1 MKFKDYYE
9 VLGVARD
16 ASADDIKK
24 AYRKLAHKYH
34 PDVSSDPQ
42 GEAKFKE
49 VAEAYA
55 TLKDDEKRAAYDQLG
70 RHRPGED
77 FQPSSGWQQN
87 FGGGAGAGGGRFEDV
102 DLSDLFAAFGG
113 GGRRQRGPTPGQD
126 YEVQASVTLEQ
137 VHAGAE
143 IDVDLAVPETGAD
156 GLPRRVSKTFRVR
169 VPKGAEDGQRLRL
182 TGKGGASRDGG
193 PPGDLYLV
201 LALAPHP
208 RYRVSGRD
216 LSIDVSLTPS
226 EAALG
231 ATVEVP
237 TLGGVVALSIAA
249 GTSSGRKLRL
259 AQRGLPTA
267 EGGSG
272 DLYAVIAIAVPTVLS
287 ARERELYEELRTVS
301 TFDPRAEA
309 SGTRNG
315 GSA

>member
-16 ASADDIKK
+16 ASAADIKK

-87 FGGGAGAGGGRFEDV
+87 FGGASDRGGGRFEDV

-113 GGRRQRGPTPGQD
+113 GGRRPRGPTPGQD
-126 YEVQASVTLEQ
+126 YEVQATVTLEQ

-143 IDVDLAVPETGAD
+143 IDVDLAIPETGAD
-156 GLPRRVSKTFRVR
+156 GLPRRVSRTFRVR

-182 TGKGGASRDGG
+182 TGKGGPARDGG
-193 PPGDLYLV
+193 PAGDLYIV
-201 LALAPHP
+201 LAFEPHP

-216 LSIDVSLTPS
+216 LSIDVPLTPS

-259 AQRGLPTA
+259 SQRGLPTA
-267 EGGSG
+267 GGGSG
-272 DLYAVIAIAVPTVLS
+272 DLYAVISIAVPTALS
-287 ARERELYEELRTVS
+287 ARERELYEELAKTS

-309 SGTRNG
+309 TNARTRGT
-315 GSA
+315 A